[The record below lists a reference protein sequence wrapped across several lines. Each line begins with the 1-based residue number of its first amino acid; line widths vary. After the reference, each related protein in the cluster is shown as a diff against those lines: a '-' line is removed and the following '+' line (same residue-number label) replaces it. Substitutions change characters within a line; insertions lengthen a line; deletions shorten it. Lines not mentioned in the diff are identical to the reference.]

1 MKISISK
8 EAIIV
13 ILVVVIGIAS
23 VYIIYHF
30 YPSPTDT
37 KSYNFFGIR
46 IPFRTDLYKANNISV
61 YPDNETVYNMLWGPQ
76 LKNITIVW
84 VNSSENNMVTVE
96 AFEITYKMNLAYKH
110 IGNLNGVNINV
121 VFNHMEVSSYD
132 NLTAT
137 ENNPIIAIVPPIF
150 SNETAVRAE
159 NNVIYIKGKTFEE
172 FDLATVKFLMVALAI
187 NL

>member
-8 EAIIV
+8 EVIV
-13 ILVVVIGIAS
+13 VFLVIVVGIAC

-30 YPSPTDT
+30 YPSSTT
-37 KSYNFFGIR
+37 TSTYNFFGIKL
-46 IPFRTDLYKANNISV
+46 PFRTDLYKANNISV
-61 YPDNETVYNMLWGPQ
+61 YPDNETIYNMMWGSQ
-76 LKNITIVW
+76 LENITIVW

-96 AFEITYKMNLAYKH
+96 AFEITYKMSLAYEH
-110 IGNLNGVNINV
+110 IGYLNGVNINV
-121 VFNHMEVSSYD
+121 MFNHMAVGSYD

-137 ENNPIIAIVPPIF
+137 ENNPIIAIVPPKL

-172 FDLATVKFLMVALAI
+172 FDLATVKFLMTALAI

>member
-8 EAIIV
+8 EAVVV
-13 ILVVVIGIAS
+13 ILIIVIGIAC

-30 YPSPTDT
+30 YPKSTT
-37 KSYNFFGIR
+37 TTSYNFFGIT

-61 YPDNETVYNMLWGPQ
+61 YPDNDTVYNMMWGQQ
-76 LKNITIVW
+76 LENITIVW
-84 VNSSENNMVTVE
+84 VNSSENNMVAVE

-110 IGNLNGVNINV
+110 IGNLNGVTINV
-121 VFNHMEVSSYD
+121 MFNHMVVDSYD

-137 ENNPIIAIVPPIF
+137 ENNPIIALVPPMF

-159 NNVIYIKGKTFEE
+159 NNVIYIKGKTFGE